1 MTLHATV
8 TNFFS
13 INFRHMIIVTKD
25 CSEERFVF
33 SVVKLTVQQ
42 ESSVEVGFTYFLVHL
57 RQLQRVHCIVFADVR
72 AFERTL

>member
-8 TNFFS
+8 TNFFN
-13 INFRHMIIVTKD
+13 INFTHTIIVTKD

-33 SVVKLTVQQ
+33 SVVKLIALQ
-42 ESSVEVGFTYFLVHL
+42 ESSEVGFTYFLVHM